1 MKKTNGTFKLEKST
15 KRTLALMTGESRAH
29 WKRMMIDAQVSEE
42 KAKLAKNKERSNSN
56 QGDE

>member
-15 KRTLALMTGESRAH
+15 KRTLALMTGEARAH